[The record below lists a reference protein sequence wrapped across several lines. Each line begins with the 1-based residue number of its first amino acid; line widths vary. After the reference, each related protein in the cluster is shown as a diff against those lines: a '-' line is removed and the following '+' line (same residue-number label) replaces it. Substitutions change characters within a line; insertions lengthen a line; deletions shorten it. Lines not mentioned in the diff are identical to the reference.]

1 MPELPEVEVTKR
13 ALSPHLEGNTIEKLD
28 IRETRLRWPIRVD
41 LLKKIEHKIVTSI
54 TRRGKYILIN
64 TSSGTAMIHLGMS
77 GSMGIFDQFVPP
89 KKHDHFDIH
98 LSNKKIIRFNDPRRF
113 GCFVWAGKQP
123 EKHKLI
129 CHLGL
134 EPLEK
139 DFRGEYL
146 YKLSKHRKTNIKA
159 FIMNAR
165 VVVGVGNIYASEA
178 LFLSGIHPK
187 RRANNIG
194 KIRYQN
200 LVHCIKS
207 TLTKSIEM
215 GGTTLRNFSFT
226 YGEEKIGYFKQSL
239 FVYGRD
245 GEECGSCGTA
255 IRRIVLS
262 GRGTFYCRK
271 CQR

>member
-13 ALSPHLEGNTIEKLD
+13 ALSPHIEGSTIEKLD

-41 LLKKIEHKIVTSI
+41 LLKKIEHKTVTSI
-54 TRRGKYILIN
+54 SRRGKYILIN

-77 GSMGIFDQFVPP
+77 GSISIFDQYIPP
-89 KKHDHFDIH
+89 KKHDHFDIY
-98 LSNKKIIRFNDPRRF
+98 LTNKKIIRFNDPRRF
-113 GCFVWAGKQP
+113 GCFIWAGKHP

-129 CHLGL
+129 GHLGL

-139 DFRGEYL
+139 EFRGEYL
-146 YKLSKHRKTNIKA
+146 YQLSRRRKTNIKA
-159 FIMNAR
+159 FIMNAS
-165 VVVGVGNIYASEA
+165 VVVGVGNIYANES

-194 KIRYQN
+194 KKRYQN
-200 LVHCIKS
+200 LAHSIKS
-207 TLTKSIEM
+207 TLTQSIEM

-226 YGEEKIGYFKQSL
+226 YGKEKIGYFKQSL
-239 FVYGRD
+239 FIYGRD
-245 GEECGSCGTA
+245 GEECKSCGSV
-255 IRRIVLS
+255 IKRITLS
-262 GRGTFYCRK
+262 GRGTFYCGK